1 MSYPSL
7 NDDER
12 NQFDS
17 NGWKFE
23 KIILNNLNYIKVI
36 ETSPNFD
43 IKFFLENLTKHG
55 YQPVFYPPDLILV
68 NKFDNIENYIGFSLP
83 EIIQVNKIDKS
94 SIDSDINYI
103 HDDNLNIS
111 VNKNKNKN
119 KNKFSLIGLII
130 GLSIALAITIWII
143 IMFLLDII

>member
-1 MSYPSL
+1 MNYPSL
-7 NDDER
+7 NDNEK

-36 ETSPNFD
+36 EAFPNLN
-43 IKFFLENLTKHG
+43 IEFFLDNLTKNG

-83 EIIQVNKIDKS
+83 EFVQINKIDKS
-94 SIDSDINYI
+94 SIDSDVKYI
-103 HDDNLNIS
+103 YDDNLNNL
-111 VNKNKNKN
+111 VNKNKNKY
-119 KNKFSLIGLII
+119 KSTVI

-143 IMFLLDII
+143 LMFLFDII

>member
-1 MSYPSL
+1 MNYPSL
-7 NDDER
+7 NDNEK
-12 NQFDS
+12 NHFDS

-36 ETSPNFD
+36 EAFPNLN
-43 IKFFLENLTKHG
+43 IEFFLDNLTKNG

-83 EIIQVNKIDKS
+83 EFVQINKIDKS
-94 SIDSDINYI
+94 SIDSDVNYI
-103 HDDNLNIS
+103 YDDNLNNL
-111 VNKNKNKN
+111 VNKNKNKY
-119 KNKFSLIGLII
+119 KSTVI

-143 IMFLLDII
+143 IMFLFDII

>member
-1 MSYPSL
+1 MNYPSL
-7 NDDER
+7 NDNEK

-23 KIILNNLNYIKVI
+23 KIVLNNLNYIKVI
-36 ETSPNFD
+36 EAFPNLN
-43 IKFFLENLTKHG
+43 IEFFLDNLTKNG

-83 EIIQVNKIDKS
+83 EFVQINKIDKS
-94 SIDSDINYI
+94 SIDSDVKYI
-103 HDDNLNIS
+103 YDDNLNNL
-111 VNKNKNKN
+111 VNKNKNKY
-119 KNKFSLIGLII
+119 KSTVI

-143 IMFLLDII
+143 LMFLFDII

>member
-1 MSYPSL
+1 MNYPSL
-7 NDDER
+7 NDNEK

-23 KIILNNLNYIKVI
+23 KIILNNLNYVKVI
-36 ETSPNFD
+36 EAFPNLN
-43 IKFFLENLTKHG
+43 IEFFLDNLTKNG

-83 EIIQVNKIDKS
+83 EFVQINKIDKS
-94 SIDSDINYI
+94 SIDSDVKYI
-103 HDDNLNIS
+103 YDDNLNNS
-111 VNKNKNKN
+111 VNKNKNKY
-119 KNKFSLIGLII
+119 KSTVI

-143 IMFLLDII
+143 IMFLFDII

>member
-1 MSYPSL
+1 MNYPSL
-7 NDDER
+7 NDNEK

-36 ETSPNFD
+36 EAFPNLN
-43 IKFFLENLTKHG
+43 IEFFLDNLTKNG

-68 NKFDNIENYIGFSLP
+68 NKFDNIENHIGFSLP
-83 EIIQVNKIDKS
+83 EFVQINKIDKS
-94 SIDSDINYI
+94 SIDSDVKYI
-103 HDDNLNIS
+103 YDDNLNNS
-111 VNKNKNKN
+111 VNKNKNKY
-119 KNKFSLIGLII
+119 KSTVI

-143 IMFLLDII
+143 IMFLFDII